1 MESQVKKWAQ
11 HFKAYE
17 IQPIP
22 VMNRLIDWL
31 LLHLPKHQRTTL
43 LHGSFRLDIFMHT
56 VVLPISY
63 CK

>member
-11 HFKAYE
+11 RFKANE

-22 VMNRLIDWL
+22 VMDRLKDWL

-43 LHGSFRLDIFMHT
+43 LHGSFRFDIHVHT
-56 VVLPISY
+56 VVLPVI
-63 CK
+63 K

>member
-11 HFKAYE
+11 LYKAHK

-22 VMNRLIDWL
+22 AMDRLIDWL

-43 LHGSFRLDIFMHT
+43 LHGSFRFDIFTHT
-56 VVLPISY
+56 VVLLTEH